1 MVLFFVLILEVSG
14 AVGPIGPGDAFRAI
28 AVLFICDVLEPGP
41 SGVMLGRS
49 VSDLR
54 SAPVELDR

>member
-1 MVLFFVLILEVSG
+1 LVLFFVLILKVSG
-14 AVGPIGPGDAFRAI
+14 AVGPIRPGDAFRTK
-28 AVLFICDVLEPGP
+28 AVLFICDVLEPGL

-49 VSDLR
+49 VLDLR